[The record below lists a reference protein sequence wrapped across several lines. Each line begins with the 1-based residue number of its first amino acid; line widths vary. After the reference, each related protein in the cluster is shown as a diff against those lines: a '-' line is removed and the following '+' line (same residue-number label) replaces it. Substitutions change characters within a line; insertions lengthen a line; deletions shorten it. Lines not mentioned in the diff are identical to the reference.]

1 MPLSYEVL
9 LGFVV
14 QLLVYAFVQGRV
26 FQRQKDIGAQ
36 LDRLTDK
43 VDDLPCKNFCTL
55 VEGRK

>member
-55 VEGRK
+55 H